1 MISSS
6 SNFARSLATLSLPL
20 LLAAC
25 QGNQAAPK
33 PGLYNV
39 SGTLIML
46 NPSAQTTAQVYSPWT
61 GGAGSMQAVDAGG
74 VLSTGAVAS
83 SGSFNLTLP
92 ASLADSDL
100 GSLSDADLDLSSA
113 NCAGSLQISN
123 QAARTTV
130 VDFKLLTATGSRFA
144 APIEVQ
150 VDVKPDGSG
159 QYSETDTLLIYSDSA
174 TRINGQQQCINNG
187 STLVSTYAINLKAG
201 YNVVN
206 QTLVL
211 NSDASGT
218 TNSTIRLA
226 NGKSPPRWAADAE
239 SATPLSLKASAL
251 SSLTPQLKQ
260 LFH

>member
-1 MISSS
+1 
-6 SNFARSLATLSLPL
+6 
-20 LLAAC
+20 
-25 QGNQAAPK
+25 
-33 PGLYNV
+33 
-39 SGTLIML
+39 ML
-46 NPSAQTTAQVYSPWT
+46 NPSANATAQVYSPWT
-61 GGAGSMQAVDAGG
+61 GGAGSMQAVDASG

-83 SGSFNLTLP
+83 SGSFSLTLP
-92 ASLADSDL
+92 ATLADSDL

-150 VDVKPDGSG
+150 VYVNPDGGG
-159 QYSETDTLLIYSDSA
+159 QYTETDTLLIYSDSA
-174 TRINGQQQCINNG
+174 TRISGQQQCINNG
-187 STLVSTYAINLKAG
+187 STLVSTYAISLKTG

-206 QTLVL
+206 QILVL
-211 NSDASGT
+211 NSDGNGT
-218 TNSTIRLA
+218 TNSTIHFI

-251 SSLTPQLKQ
+251 STLTPQLKN